1 MAYIFDRL
9 TGLINRGE
17 DLPTL
22 PTIVLR
28 LHRVLD
34 DPSKGA
40 GDVAAVIE
48 GDPALTA
55 RLLRA
60 ANSAAFSR
68 GGQAITSINAAI
80 TRMGMNQVRAVCLVL
95 SIVNAFA
102 GRQKGTLDHR
112 VFWAHSVTV
121 ATIVAQL
128 WDRIG
133 LARDITPEDAYTVG
147 LLHDVGLL
155 ILDQHFAEDLAELL
169 QHRPDPEAELWPF
182 EEEHL
187 GLDHGAIAGLLLGR
201 WSLPAVVGE
210 TVAHHHHPTSAPDS
224 CRQLAE
230 IVETAESLCWEAGA
244 ELPFEGRPMLTA
256 RAALE
261 QLGIPP
267 REVDEIIADIP
278 KVHEKSRSFLA

>member
-1 MAYIFDRL
+1 MAYLFQRL
-9 TGLINRGE
+9 TTLINRGE

-22 PTIVLR
+22 PTIVLK

-34 DPSKGA
+34 DPNAGA
-40 GDVAAVIE
+40 ADVAAVIE
-48 GDPALTA
+48 QDPALTA

-68 GGQAITSINAAI
+68 GGAAVTSVPAAV
-80 TRMGMNQVRAVCLVL
+80 TRMGLNQVRAVCLVL
-95 SIVNAFA
+95 AVVNAFG
-102 GRQKGTLDHR
+102 GRRGLLDHGA
-112 VFWAHSVTV
+112 FWAHSATV
-121 ATIVAQL
+121 ASLCAQL

-133 LARDITPEDAYTVG
+133 LARDITPEDAYVVG

-155 ILDQHFAEDLAELL
+155 ILDQHFRDDLAEVLE
-169 QHRPDPEAELWPF
+169 HRPDDEAELWPI

-201 WSLPAVVGE
+201 WSLPPVVAE
-210 TVAHHHHPTSAPDS
+210 TVAHHHHPNSAPDS

-230 IVETAESLCWEAGA
+230 IVEAAEALCWEAGA
-244 ELPFEGRPMLTA
+244 QLPFEGRPILTA

-261 QLGIPP
+261 QLGVPP
-267 REVDEIIADIP
+267 QEVDDLIAESP
-278 KVHEKSRSFLA
+278 RHFEKARGFLA